1 MDFPMRVRGMIQNAL
16 GEATEE
22 EVLPL
27 ALALRPSPTP

>member
-1 MDFPMRVRGMIQNAL
+1 VIQNAL

-27 ALALRPSPTP
+27 ALTFTLALALALS